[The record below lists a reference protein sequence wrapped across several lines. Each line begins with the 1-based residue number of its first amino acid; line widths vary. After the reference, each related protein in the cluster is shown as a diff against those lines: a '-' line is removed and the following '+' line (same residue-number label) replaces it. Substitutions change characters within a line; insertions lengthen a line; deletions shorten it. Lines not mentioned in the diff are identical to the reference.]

1 MRVPKILQ
9 GFSRRAGCNFC
20 SAQGG
25 IPRSLQVDHA
35 ASKPFYGRDQQ
46 LGKQRSAALAVPA
59 IPVVDVARFN
69 KG

>member
-1 MRVPKILQ
+1 M
-9 GFSRRAGCNFC
+9 
-20 SAQGG
+20 
-25 IPRSLQVDHA
+25 DHA

-46 LGKQRSAALAVPA
+46 LEKQRSAALAVPA